1 MNARTIARAAAL
13 TAGSGMLV
21 ATFLSQHPNTAFN
34 RIRRL
39 DPFGVFIPNWR
50 FFAPEPAMHDFH
62 LLHRTLDVDDV
73 TSPWEDTTAI
83 APRRPIQMVWFPGR
97 RAEKATFDVIS
108 EFLQAIHLGYDQ
120 LTAYPAYQ
128 ALAAKARAAII
139 DSAPDGGA
147 RIQGYQFLVARNAG
161 IAPDA
166 EPEYLFMSAFI
177 PLEHTDD
184 R

>member
-1 MNARTIARAAAL
+1 MNARTITRAAAL
-13 TAGSGMLV
+13 TAGSGMLI
-21 ATFLSQHPNTAFN
+21 ATFLSQHPNAAFN

-39 DPFGVFIPNWR
+39 DPFGVFVPNWR
-50 FFAPEPAMHDFH
+50 FFAPEPATHDFH

-108 EFLQAIHLGYDQ
+108 EFLQSIHLGYDQ
-120 LTAYPAYQ
+120 LTEYPAYQ
-128 ALAAKARAAII
+128 ALSAKARAAII
-139 DSAPDGGA
+139 KTAPECGA
-147 RIQGYQFLVARNAG
+147 RVQGYQFLVARSAG